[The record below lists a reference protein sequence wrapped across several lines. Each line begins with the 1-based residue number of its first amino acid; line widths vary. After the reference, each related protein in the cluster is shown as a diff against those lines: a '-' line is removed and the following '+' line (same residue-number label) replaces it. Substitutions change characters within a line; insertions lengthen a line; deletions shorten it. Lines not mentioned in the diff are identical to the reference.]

1 MQFRSDLL
9 EPVKASLLLTI
20 SKPLDASKVCSFSF
34 IVSQVVMLLLYLCW
48 VKCRNGQVNEMYV
61 KCDTGS

>member
-20 SKPLDASKVCSFSF
+20 SKPLDASKVRSFSF
-34 IVSQVVMLLLYLCW
+34 IVFPASYAIAVPVLGKMPKW
-48 VKCRNGQVNEMYV
+48 
-61 KCDTGS
+61 TGK

>member
-34 IVSQVVMLLLYLCW
+34 IVFPGSHAIVVPVLGKMPKW
-48 VKCRNGQVNEMYV
+48 TGKRNVCEM
-61 KCDTGS
+61 

>member
-20 SKPLDASKVCSFSF
+20 SKPLDSSKIHSFSF
-34 IVSQVVMLLLYLCW
+34 IVFLGSCAITVPVLGKMLKWRGKGNICE
-48 VKCRNGQVNEMYV
+48 K
-61 KCDTGS
+61 